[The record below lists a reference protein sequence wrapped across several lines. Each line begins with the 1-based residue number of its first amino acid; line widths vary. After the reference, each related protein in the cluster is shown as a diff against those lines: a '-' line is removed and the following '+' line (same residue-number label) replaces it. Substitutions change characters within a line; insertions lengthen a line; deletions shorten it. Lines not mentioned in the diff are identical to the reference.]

1 MSINIT
7 TEYFVDETDGF
18 SEGQIREAILE
29 HLGIDYEG
37 SHFQI
42 TLVDFMGEET
52 TLEVE
57 VCASWEDKS

>member
-1 MSINIT
+1 MGIDIT

-18 SEGQIREAILE
+18 SKAQIRAAILE
-29 HLGIDYEG
+29 HLGLDYEG

-42 TLVDFMGEET
+42 TLEDHMGEES